1 MGRDSWSSRITVEQ
15 CNSISV
21 FTMKRYGAFCGFK
34 TGIIEWKS
42 ASAEMTNNIRI
53 QVCVGRELAGDNYV
67 RFTYTSTNRTTN
79 EKKNLDYNVQLVRT
93 PCYFGGFRYWFIC
106 GLEVNG
112 RYCGRRVAK
121 LYLPPGGIYFGCR
134 HCYNLTYKSC
144 QEHDKRLDWARRLP
158 PEILIRMMESG
169 DPRTSLLGIRA
180 TFKNLGLFKD
190 FS

>member
-1 MGRDSWSSRITVEQ
+1 MGRYYWSRKRTVEE
-15 CNSISV
+15 CKSISV
-21 FTMKRYGAFCGFK
+21 FTFRQQKAFCGI
-34 TGIIEWKS
+34 TSGTIEWKN
-42 ASAEMTNNIRI
+42 ASGEITGSIDI
-53 QVCVGRELAGDNYV
+53 QVCVNRESIGDNYV

-134 HCYNLTYKSC
+134 HCYNLTYRSC
-144 QEHDKRLDWARRLP
+144 QEHDKRMDWARRLP
-158 PEILIRMMESG
+158 PEILKRMMESG